1 MWCKMKSIRILL
13 RSTIIYDIYTEW
25 RKLIF
30 YLREQR
36 LNREMFRFYHKFINE
51 GDVVFDVGANI
62 GSRTN
67 IFLKLGATVIA
78 VEPQVYCAGI
88 LKNKYGNNNK
98 FILINKALAEKE
110 GQAEMMISDA
120 CTISSLSKEW
130 VEAVRKS
137 GRFQG
142 HNWGGDRNIVQTTTL
157 DKLIDQYGFP
167 SFIKIDVEGFEYE
180 VIKGLTQ
187 PVKNLSIEFTPE
199 FLESTFNC
207 IDYLSRLGI
216 IQLNY
221 SIGESM
227 NLYLHKWVSPKEI
240 VKILSEFRNDNK
252 FYGDIYISFI

>member
-13 RSTIIYDIYTEW
+13 KSTIIYDIYTEW

-180 VIKGLTQ
+180 VIKGLT
-187 PVKNLSIEFTPE
+187 
-199 FLESTFNC
+199 
-207 IDYLSRLGI
+207 
-216 IQLNY
+216 
-221 SIGESM
+221 
-227 NLYLHKWVSPKEI
+227 
-240 VKILSEFRNDNK
+240 
-252 FYGDIYISFI
+252 